1 MVLGV
6 DWLKSNH
13 VVFNCFIKMVI
24 FVSQRNLCSIIS
36 EQRESE
42 PDLVMSLLVIVGSVV
57 SYLIIGYVSNVLNTL
72 MRRLFE
78 FGGKGVK
85 FLRSGSL

>member
-1 MVLGV
+1 M
-6 DWLKSNH
+6 K
-13 VVFNCFIKMVI
+13 
-24 FVSQRNLCSIIS
+24 
-36 EQRESE
+36 RESE
-42 PDLVMSLLVIVGSVV
+42 PDLVMSSLVIVGSVV